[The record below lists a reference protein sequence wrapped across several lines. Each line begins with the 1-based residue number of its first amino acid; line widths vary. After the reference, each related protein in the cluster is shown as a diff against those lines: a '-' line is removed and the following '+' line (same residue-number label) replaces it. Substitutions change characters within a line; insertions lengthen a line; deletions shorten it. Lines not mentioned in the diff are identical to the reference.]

1 MFVSGPHIDK
11 VDAKQLIK
19 EIASSIRKLSKDG
32 FVTVSL
38 AHCSNV
44 YEKLLLLLFDKYI
57 NITDSMDDNKI
68 LQINVHRVFKR
79 KELWNNVPLRKTELA
94 LVPRR

>member
-1 MFVSGPHIDK
+1 MSDPHIDK

-19 EIASSIRKLSKDG
+19 EIVSSIRKLSKDG
-32 FVTVSL
+32 LVTVSL
-38 AHCSNV
+38 AHCNSK
-44 YEKLLLLLFDKYI
+44 YEKLLLPLFDKYI

-79 KELWNNVPLRKTELA
+79 KELWNTVPLRKTKLA

>member
-1 MFVSGPHIDK
+1 MFMSDPHIDK
-11 VDAKQLIK
+11 ADAKKLIK
-19 EIASSIRKLSKDG
+19 EIVSI
-32 FVTVSL
+32 
-38 AHCSNV
+38 AHCNSV
-44 YEKLLLLLFDKYI
+44 YEKLLLLLFDKHI

-94 LVPRR
+94 LAPQR